1 MANDNDVT
9 DEELEE
15 ILLLQAEQQPAK
27 CRMKR
32 VKKLITNK
40 IVPPDEGL

>member
-1 MANDNDVT
+1 VANDNVT

-15 ILLLQAEQQPAK
+15 ILVLQAERQPAK